1 MLIAVQSSA
10 PFGRREG
17 VAPHILCADSALQ
30 VILAVIKS
38 ATPRVEKVC
47 TLNAK
52 GTTGRRRPKRS
63 RQKSSAITLRISRL
77 TIRQSASWAM
87 RKECATTE

>member
-1 MLIAVQSSA
+1 MFSNLCNNFKLIAVQSSA

-30 VILAVIKS
+30 VILADIKM
-38 ATPRVEKVC
+38 ATLRVEKVC

-52 GTTGRRRPKRS
+52 GT
-63 RQKSSAITLRISRL
+63 A
-77 TIRQSASWAM
+77 AAND
-87 RKECATTE
+87 RKEAVKN